1 MIDCGCLNDNRS
13 FIFGKMITQPIE
25 QFLNN
30 LINAWNSHDLD
41 AAAQFYAD
49 DYAGMDIAQR
59 EPHRGARGIR
69 EFLQRYQNAFPDYRF
84 TADEMIVAGD
94 RAVLVW
100 TARGTHRGSVMN
112 IPPTGRAINVRG
124 VSVLTIENAK
134 VKNAIYIWDVAG
146 LLRNIGLLPEL

>member
-1 MIDCGCLNDNRS
+1 LSETITAVL
-13 FIFGKMITQPIE
+13 FLEKMMAQPIE

-30 LINAWNSHDLD
+30 LVNAWNSHDLD

-49 DYAGMDIAQR
+49 DYAGLDVAQR
-59 EPHRGARGIR
+59 EPHRGPTGIR
-69 EFLQRYQNAFPDYRF
+69 EFLARYHRAFPDYRF
-84 TADEMIVAGD
+84 TTDEVIVENN

-124 VSVLTIENAK
+124 VSVLTIENAQ